1 MKRFIFVFVVILTG
15 VMNMTAQTCNRCG
28 DEGVIRERCQ
38 VCNGDGGSTC
48 DHCKG
53 TGEITCETCHG
64 DKGANCYRC
73 EGTGKDDNGNDCY
86 NCQGKGWF
94 RCELCRGTGM
104 SMCRDCNGNGTIS
117 CFNCGSTGVKV
128 WRCPEC
134 IAAGRI

>member
-1 MKRFIFVFVVILTG
+1 MKRVILSLVIAIVGTLS
-15 VMNMTAQTCNRCG
+15 MNAQTCNRCG
-28 DEGVIRERCQ
+28 DEGIIREGCQ
-38 VCNGDGGSTC
+38 VCNGNGGSTC

-53 TGEITCETCHG
+53 TCEITCETCHG

>member
-1 MKRFIFVFVVILTG
+1 MKRVILSLVIAIVGTLS
-15 VMNMTAQTCNRCG
+15 MNAQTCNRCG
-28 DEGVIRERCQ
+28 DEGIIREGCQ
-38 VCNGDGGSTC
+38 VCNGNGGSTC
-48 DHCKG
+48 DHCK
-53 TGEITCETCHG
+53 
-64 DKGANCYRC
+64 
-73 EGTGKDDNGNDCY
+73 GTGKDDNGNDCY